1 MQSRSFKLNVI
12 NIERVRQLF
21 IFLLQLAK
29 ILVGSHRGHF
39 EVTGCQDVKHAILLA
54 LLAPVLASLFSSKL
68 IDRRRFREAVTELP
82 NLGRGS
88 GPLSRP
94 HWGRGSGLRSAKRSI
109 RRSEKRLVCHPRF
122 SAWCSTW
129 SRTRSSAWS
138 RTRTSA
144 WCSTRSS
151 AWGSTRSS
159 TWFST
164 WRSTW
169 RGTR

>member
-39 EVTGCQDVKHAILLA
+39 EVTGRQDVKHAILLA

-68 IDRRRFREAVTELP
+68 IDQGRFREAVTELP

-94 HWGRGSGLRSAKRSI
+94 HCWGRGSGLRSAKRSI
-109 RRSEKRLVCHPRF
+109 RRSEKRLECHPRF

-129 SRTRSSAWS
+129 RGTG
-138 RTRTSA
+138 
-144 WCSTRSS
+144 SS

-159 TWFST
+159 AWCSTRSIAWCST